1 MRKGFNTAFN
11 EKFRDGYWINEDR
24 GGLHFIATGL
34 NYFPASI
41 NNIQYMT
48 AKHDIKQDIKQ
59 LYEAAI
65 IKLDK
70 RREHWQ
76 SIAAPHPTHYQY
88 LKDTIYH
95 DSE

>member
-1 MRKGFNTAFN
+1 
-11 EKFRDGYWINEDR
+11 
-24 GGLHFIATGL
+24 
-34 NYFPASI
+34 
-41 NNIQYMT
+41 MT

-59 LYEAAI
+59 LYEVAI